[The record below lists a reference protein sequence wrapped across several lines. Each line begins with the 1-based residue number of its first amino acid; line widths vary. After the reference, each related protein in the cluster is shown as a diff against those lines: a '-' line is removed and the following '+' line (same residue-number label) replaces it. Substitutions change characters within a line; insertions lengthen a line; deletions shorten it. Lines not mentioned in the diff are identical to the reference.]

1 MSFALRDDESVRKGV
16 KRTVRKEFKDALDLL
31 TYSENE
37 SVDERVHSVRK
48 SFKRVRAIV
57 RLVRYSLEDS
67 EYRFENEIFRD
78 ASRPHSEIR
87 DAKIWLETLDKL
99 RKSSDGHPKLAFR
112 TASRFLVE
120 QQKQLRKKVLKD
132 QHGLERTSDVLKAAI
147 QRVNDWDGISNKWQE
162 LALGIGQVYRQGRKA
177 AKQVK
182 LDPSVANLHEWR
194 KQIKYLRHQLE
205 LLTPIEPTIVGT
217 LAGHAESVGDLL
229 GEDHDLAVLREKLSA
244 EVAGERIARHMTVL
258 GPLIDD
264 ERQSIQVEA
273 IPKGKMLF
281 RDNPKKFVNRLKN
294 FWREW
299 AESA

>member
-244 EVAGERIARHMTVL
+244 EIAGERIARHMTVL